1 LIREEGQV
9 PIAARQP
16 VEATAPNSR
25 RRSRTLTTD
34 LFEQL
39 RSDILHNRLD
49 PGSRLRF
56 RDLRARYE
64 SGLSPLREALMRLAA
79 EGLVILEDHKGF
91 RVAPVSRDEMVDIAN
106 TLIELEAIAIRM
118 ATEKGDDRWEA
129 EVVARFH
136 ELSKRTM
143 FAADGTLDPEWEA
156 RNVAFHESLYAA
168 CGSPALKLVWHVLYE
183 GHSRSRRLRTKKAG
197 KPGRYVS
204 KEHEALM
211 QATIKRDAGT
221 AISLLRKHRSAT
233 LQDVLTKWPGDT
245 PE

>member
-1 LIREEGQV
+1 M
-9 PIAARQP
+9 PIAAPQP
-16 VEATAPNSR
+16 AEAAPSNAR

-91 RVAPVSRDEMVDIAN
+91 RVAPVSRDELIDIAN

-129 EVVARFH
+129 EIVARFH
-136 ELSKRTM
+136 ELSKRPM
-143 FAADGTLDPEWEA
+143 FDADGTLDPEWEA

-168 CGSPALKLVWHVLYE
+168 CGSPSLKLVCHVLYE
-183 GHSRSRRLRTKKAG
+183 RHSRYRRLRTQKAG
-197 KPGRYVS
+197 KAGRDVS

-211 QATIKRDAGT
+211 QATIRRDAAT
-221 AISLLRKHRSAT
+221 AIALLRKHRSAT
-233 LQDVLTKWPGDT
+233 VQDVLAKWPADSSRKA
-245 PE
+245 